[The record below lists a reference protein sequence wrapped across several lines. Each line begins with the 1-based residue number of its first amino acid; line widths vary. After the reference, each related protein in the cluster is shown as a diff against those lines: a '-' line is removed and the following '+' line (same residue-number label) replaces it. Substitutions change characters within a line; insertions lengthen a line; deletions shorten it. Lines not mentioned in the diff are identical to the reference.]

1 MKNDLDINVLI
12 STLQKR
18 VTDLTLTNVVLEAR
32 NTDLTNRLNSI
43 IEQSHSEN
51 AINGKQN
58 KAKEIPNPELST
70 DDF

>member
-1 MKNDLDINVLI
+1 MNNELDVNVLI

-18 VTDLTLTNVVLEAR
+18 VTDLTLTNIVLEAR
-32 NTDLTNRLNSI
+32 NKDLTNRLNSI

-58 KAKEIPNPELST
+58 QVKEIPNSELST

>member
-58 KAKEIPNPELST
+58 QAKEIPNSELST

>member
-58 KAKEIPNPELST
+58 QAKKIPNSELST

>member
-1 MKNDLDINVLI
+1 MNNDLDINVLI

-58 KAKEIPNPELST
+58 KAKEIPNSELST

>member
-1 MKNDLDINVLI
+1 MNNELDVNVLI

-58 KAKEIPNPELST
+58 KAKEIPNSELST

>member
-1 MKNDLDINVLI
+1 MNNDLDINVLI

-32 NTDLTNRLNSI
+32 NTDLANRLNSI

-58 KAKEIPNPELST
+58 KAKEIPNSELSP

>member
-58 KAKEIPNPELST
+58 QVKEIPNSELST

>member
-1 MKNDLDINVLI
+1 MNNDLDINVLI

-18 VTDLTLTNVVLEAR
+18 VTDLTLTNIVLEAR

-58 KAKEIPNPELST
+58 KAKEIPNSELSP

>member
-43 IEQSHSEN
+43 IEQ
-51 AINGKQN
+51 
-58 KAKEIPNPELST
+58 
-70 DDF
+70 